1 MKQLGTTFEYEK
13 ERNRDLIRAYRICM
27 DAYPGLPFYHLCK
40 KISDMPAS
48 RFWVSEE
55 RAAIV
60 ISHISKGEEFLLTP
74 LKKEMYNEI
83 LRRVQAIQQREPDR
97 AVSDIVFEVV
107 NQPAPKFY
115 YSAASVREM
124 IYRIKRE
131 WYEAR
136 KRKLRHLF

>member
-27 DAYPGLPFYHLCK
+27 DAHPGLPFFQQCK
-40 KISDMPAS
+40 LISNMPAS

-55 RAAIV
+55 RAGIV
-60 ISHISKGEEFLLTP
+60 ISHLLKGENILLTP
-74 LKKEMYNEI
+74 LKQEMYNEI
-83 LRRVQAIQQREPDR
+83 LGRTKAIMEREPGR

-107 NQPAPKFY
+107 NQPAPRFY
-115 YSAASVREM
+115 YSAASIREM

>member
-27 DAYPGLPFYHLCK
+27 DAYPGLPFFQQCK
-40 KISDMPAS
+40 LISNMPAS

-55 RAAIV
+55 RASIV
-60 ISHISKGEEFLLTP
+60 ISRLLKGEDIHLTP
-74 LKKEMYNEI
+74 LKQEMYNEI
-83 LRRVQAIQQREPDR
+83 LERTKTIMKREPHR
-97 AVSDIVFEVV
+97 AVSEIVFDVV
-107 NQPAPKFY
+107 GQPAPKFY
-115 YSAASVREM
+115 YSAATVREM